1 MPKIS
6 SLIPEAGCGQ
16 SPQKKANCKCLIFDT
31 KKQKECIKNSF
42 VVILKLESII
52 DNKILHI
59 YLLSEELISHRHKIF
74 YALAVIAVQD
84 KTVEM
89 TIVVAS
95 NFRNTFII
103 SIVLLFFSLADYL
116 S

>member
-52 DNKILHI
+52 DNKKVTK
-59 YLLSEELISHRHKIF
+59 STTKF
-74 YALAVIAVQD
+74 Y
-84 KTVEM
+84 
-89 TIVVAS
+89 
-95 NFRNTFII
+95 I
-103 SIVLLFFSLADYL
+103 SISYQRN
-116 S
+116 